1 MSKLN
6 LIAIIAIVATVTLVA
21 GIVAAPISAQSNST
35 GGGNMTM
42 NMTGGNTTGMSDG
55 NMTMHMTNSSSSK

>member
-21 GIVAAPISAQSNST
+21 GFAAAPIFAQANST
-35 GGGNMTM
+35 GGNMTM
-42 NMTGGNTTGMSDG
+42 NMTGGNTTGMNMPG
-55 NMTMHMTNSSSSK
+55 NMTMHMTNSSSGQ

>member
-21 GIVAAPISAQSNST
+21 GFAAEPIFTQANST
-35 GGGNMTM
+35 GGNMTM
-42 NMTGGNTTGMSDG
+42 NMTCGNTTGMNMPG
-55 NMTMHMTNSSSSK
+55 NMTIHKNNSSSSK

>member
-21 GIVAAPISAQSNST
+21 GFAAPIFAQA
-35 GGGNMTM
+35 
-42 NMTGGNTTGMSDG
+42 
-55 NMTMHMTNSSSSK
+55 NSSSVIQLVEI